1 MWKPVESAKLRFW
14 ARVIS
19 ISPSP
24 AIWADMKQSCSPSGA
39 EGSVEA
45 TGQHTGLEAGD
56 AEEGHLA
63 EGDALDGEDFL
74 GVDGTV
80 GVEGILAEVVEGLEV
95 FEADDGE
102 GGAGEAV
109 LAGVES
115 GLGFAG
121 GGAGAGGFLR
131 VAAVGGDLLVGSHGG
146 CLSEEREVL
155 LNSRRSTATSGRGDA
170 GRGKIGRASG
180 RE

>member
-45 TGQHTGLEAGD
+45 TGQHAGLEAGD

-74 GVDGTV
+74 GVDGAV
-80 GVEGILAEVVEGLEV
+80 GVEGVLAEVVEGLEV

-109 LAGVES
+109 FAGVES
-115 GLGFAG
+115 GLSFARG
-121 GGAGAGGFLR
+121 GTGAGGFLR
-131 VAAVGGDLLVGSHGG
+131 VDAVGGELFVRGHVDRKST
-146 CLSEEREVL
+146 R
-155 LNSRRSTATSGRGDA
+155 LNSSHL
-170 GRGKIGRASG
+170 
-180 RE
+180 